1 MNYNVTFGYYAQTLL
16 IVNSDRTKLNTNSA
30 VLDSFN
36 RHDISMVE
44 EPDVLSWV
52 QQHQP
57 DLIILNL
64 EWSQLINRQLI
75 AVLKLDW
82 LTRNIPIMVILDST
96 ALRLNS
102 AERLNYDACLVEPYS
117 TTELDKNIGSLVS
130 VSACELYGRAV

>member
-16 IVNSDRTKLNTNSA
+16 IVNNDRTKLNTNSA
-30 VLDSFN
+30 VLASFN

-44 EPDVLSWV
+44 EPDVLSWI

-64 EWSQLINRQLI
+64 EWSQLIKRQLI